1 MKMEQHRPE
10 IKMPAIMGATGE
22 ELTMSSRE
30 IAELVE
36 KRHDNVKRTVELLVD
51 QCVIARPQIED
62 VQEVGGNNR
71 TYTTSVY
78 RLDERSSY
86 IVVAQLSPEFTAR
99 LVDEWKALKEQ
110 ASVGFVL
117 PQSYEQALE
126 GLLAKVRENS
136 ALMIDNREKDAA
148 ISAMQ
153 PKVTEYEA
161 YLSEEGVCKVMDF
174 CNKHGV
180 KKNHPGYVLR
190 EKGMLHQKKVL
201 ATQIGLKSGILKNV
215 LEKTGFE
222 YIDSKGQSVEAQ
234 QAMIVR
240 QREVSLLKMIVDA
253 YGQTA
258 FRNRVAFDRA
268 KNLIGGAK

>member
-1 MKMEQHRPE
+1 MKMEQNRPE
-10 IKMPAIMGATGE
+10 IKMPAIMGAGE
-22 ELTMSSRE
+22 TLTMSSRE
-30 IAELVE
+30 IAGLVE
-36 KRHDNVKRTVELLVD
+36 SRHDKVKQSIERLVERGT
-51 QCVIARPQIED
+51 I
-62 VQEVGGNNR
+62 VQPPMGDEQDADAMGR
-71 TYTTSVY
+71 QRTTSVY

-99 LVDEWKALKEQ
+99 LVDEWKALKER
-110 ASVGFVL
+110 AGDAFAL

-136 ALMIDNREKDAA
+136 ALMVENRAKDAA
-148 ISAMQ
+148 ITSMQ
-153 PKVTEYEA
+153 PKVDAYEA
-161 YLSEEGVCKVMDF
+161 YLSEEGVCRIMDF

-190 EKGMLHQKKVL
+190 DRNLMHVKKVL

-240 QREVSLLKMIVDA
+240 QREVSLLKMIIDA
-253 YGQTA
+253 YGATA
-258 FRNRVAFDRA
+258 FRNSVAFDRA
-268 KNLIGGAK
+268 KGLIGGAK